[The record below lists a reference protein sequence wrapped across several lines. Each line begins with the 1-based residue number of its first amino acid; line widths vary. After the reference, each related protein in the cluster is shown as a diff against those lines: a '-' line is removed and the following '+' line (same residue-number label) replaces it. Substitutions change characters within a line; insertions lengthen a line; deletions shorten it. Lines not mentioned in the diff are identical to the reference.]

1 VATINGEGISQ
12 RQAAVTAGVA
22 LLVMS
27 VAAIYAYGSVYGS
40 LVVPGDTGATVSNL
54 SERLTFFRTGIAA
67 WMVIL
72 VTDVL
77 AAWALYVYF
86 AGVNKALS
94 LLCAWLRLS
103 YAGFLAI
110 AIVCLTLAGIIV
122 SGNGFAGQLQAAAVD
137 SYVSISIGAFNG
149 AWSIGLIVFGLH
161 LLLLAAL
168 ALRSHFVPRIMGI
181 LLLIAAVSYFA
192 VNLLKLLIPQY
203 SQFLIVLENVLTIP
217 MMAEI
222 VFAVWLLLRGGGA
235 QP

>member
-1 VATINGEGISQ
+1 MTTIKGEGISH
-12 RQAAVTAGVA
+12 RQAAVTSGVA

-27 VAAIYAYGSVYGS
+27 VAAIYAYGFVYGS
-40 LVVPGDTGATVSNL
+40 LVVPADTGATISNVSA
-54 SERLTFFRTGIAA
+54 RLTLFRTGVAA

-77 AAWALYVYF
+77 AAWALYLYF
-86 AGVNKALS
+86 AGVSKALS

-110 AIVCLTLAGIIV
+110 AIAWLTVAGSIV
-122 SGNGFAGQLQAAAVD
+122 SGSSAAVQLPPGTMS
-137 SYVSISIGAFNG
+137 SYVSLSVGAFNG

-161 LLLLAAL
+161 LLLLAVL
-168 ALRSHFVPRIMGI
+168 ALRSQFVPRIIGI
-181 LLLIAAVSYFA
+181 LLLIAAVGYFT

-222 VFAVWLLLRGGGA
+222 VFAVWLLLRGGKSA
-235 QP
+235 

>member
-1 VATINGEGISQ
+1 MATINGEGISQ
-12 RQAAVTAGVA
+12 RQAAVTAGIA

-27 VAAIYAYGSVYGS
+27 VAAIFAYGFVYGS
-40 LVVPGDTGATVSNL
+40 QVVPGDAGATVSNV
-54 SERLTFFRTGIAA
+54 SARLTLFRTGVAA

-77 AAWALYVYF
+77 AAWALYLYF

-110 AIVCLTLAGIIV
+110 AIAWLTIAGSIV
-122 SGNGFAGQLQAAAVD
+122 SGNDFAGQLQAAAVE
-137 SYVSISIGAFNG
+137 SYVTISIGAFNG
-149 AWSIGLIVFGLH
+149 AWSIGLIVFGIH

-168 ALRSHFVPRIMGI
+168 ALRSQFAPRIIGI
-181 LLLIAAVSYFA
+181 LLLIAAVGYFTLN
-192 VNLLKLLIPQY
+192 VLKLLVPQY

-222 VFAVWLLLRGGGA
+222 VFAVWLLLRGGKPA
-235 QP
+235 

>member
-1 VATINGEGISQ
+1 M
-12 RQAAVTAGVA
+12 AAVTAGVA

-27 VAAIYAYGSVYGS
+27 VAAIYAYGFVYGS
-40 LVVPGDTGATVSNL
+40 LVVPADTGATISNVSA
-54 SERLTFFRTGIAA
+54 RLTLFRTGVAA

-77 AAWALYVYF
+77 AAWALYLYF
-86 AGVNKALS
+86 AGVSKALS

-110 AIVCLTLAGIIV
+110 AIAWLTVAGSIV
-122 SGNGFAGQLQAAAVD
+122 SGSSAAVQLPAGTMN
-137 SYVSISIGAFNG
+137 SYVSLSVGAFNG

-161 LLLLAAL
+161 LLLLAVL
-168 ALRSHFVPRIMGI
+168 ALRSQFVPRLIGI
-181 LLLIAAVSYFA
+181 LLLIAAVGYFT

-222 VFAVWLLLRGGGA
+222 VFAVWLLLRGGKSA
-235 QP
+235 

>member
-1 VATINGEGISQ
+1 MAVIHGEGISQ

-27 VAAIYAYGSVYGS
+27 VAAIYAYGFVYGS
-40 LVVPGDTGATVSNL
+40 LVVPGDAGATVGNI
-54 SERLTFFRTGIAA
+54 SEGLTLFRTGLAA

-77 AAWALYVYF
+77 AAWALYLYF
-86 AGVNKALS
+86 SGVAKALS

-103 YAGFLAI
+103 YAGFLAV
-110 AIVCLTLAGIIV
+110 AITWLAMTGFMV
-122 SGNGFAGQLQAAAVD
+122 SGSSAAVQLPPGTMS
-137 SYVSISIGAFNG
+137 SYVSLSVGAFNG

-161 LLLLAAL
+161 LLLLASL
-168 ALRSHFVPRIMGI
+168 ALRSNFVPRLIGI
-181 LLLIAAVSYFA
+181 LLLIAAVGYFA
-192 VNLLKLLIPQY
+192 LNVLKLLIPQY

-222 VFAVWLLLRGGGA
+222 VLAVWLLLRGGKSV
-235 QP
+235 

>member
-1 VATINGEGISQ
+1 MATINGEGISQ
-12 RQAAVTAGVA
+12 RQAAVTAGTA

-27 VAAIYAYGSVYGS
+27 AAAIFAYGFVYGS
-40 LVVPGDTGATVSNL
+40 LVVPGDAGATVSNVGA
-54 SERLTFFRTGIAA
+54 RLTLFRTGAAA

-77 AAWALYVYF
+77 AAWALYLYF

-110 AIVCLTLAGIIV
+110 AIAWLTIAGSIA
-122 SGNGFAGQLQAAAVD
+122 SGNDFAGQLQAAAVE
-137 SYVSISIGAFNG
+137 SYVTISIGAFNG

-161 LLLLAAL
+161 LFLLAAL
-168 ALRSHFVPRIMGI
+168 ALRSNFVPRIIGI
-181 LLLIAAVSYFA
+181 LLLIAAVGYFTLN
-192 VNLLKLLIPQY
+192 VLKLLIPQY

-222 VFAVWLLLRGGGA
+222 VLAVWLLLRGGKPA
-235 QP
+235 

>member
-1 VATINGEGISQ
+1 MAVLNGEEISQ
-12 RQAAVTAGVA
+12 RQAAVTAGIA

-27 VAAIYAYGSVYGS
+27 VAAIYAYGFVYGS
-40 LVVPGDTGATVSNL
+40 LVVSGDTGATVSGV
-54 SERLTFFRTGIAA
+54 SERLTLFRTGIAA

-77 AAWALYVYF
+77 AAWALYLYF
-86 AGVNKALS
+86 AGVGKALS

-110 AIVCLTLAGIIV
+110 AIAWLTVAGNIV
-122 SGNGFAGQLQAAAVD
+122 SGSNAAVQLLPGTMD
-137 SYVSISIGAFNG
+137 SYVSLSVGAFNG

-168 ALRSHFVPRIMGI
+168 ALRSQFVPRIIGI
-181 LLLIAAVSYFA
+181 LLLIAAVGYFT
-192 VNLLKLLIPQY
+192 VNLFKLLIPQY

-222 VFAVWLLLRGGGA
+222 VFAVWLLLRGGK
-235 QP
+235 QV

>member
-77 AAWALYVYF
+77 AAWALYLYY
-86 AGVNKALS
+86 AGVS
-94 LLCAWLRLS
+94 E
-103 YAGFLAI
+103 
-110 AIVCLTLAGIIV
+110 
-122 SGNGFAGQLQAAAVD
+122 
-137 SYVSISIGAFNG
+137 
-149 AWSIGLIVFGLH
+149 
-161 LLLLAAL
+161 AL
-168 ALRSHFVPRIMGI
+168 AQRSQFVPRII
-181 LLLIAAVSYFA
+181 
-192 VNLLKLLIPQY
+192 
-203 SQFLIVLENVLTIP
+203 
-217 MMAEI
+217 
-222 VFAVWLLLRGGGA
+222 
-235 QP
+235 

>member
-1 VATINGEGISQ
+1 MINGEGISN
-12 RQAAVTAGVA
+12 RQAAVTAGGA

-27 VAAIYAYGSVYGS
+27 VAAIYAYGFVYGS
-40 LVVPGDTGATVSNL
+40 MVVPGDTGATISNV
-54 SERLTFFRTGIAA
+54 SERLTLFRTGIAA

-77 AAWALYVYF
+77 AAWALYLYF
-86 AGVNKALS
+86 AGMAKALS

-110 AIVCLTLAGIIV
+110 AIAWLTVAGSIV
-122 SGNGFAGQLQAAAVD
+122 SGSSTAVQFLPGTMS
-137 SYVSISIGAFNG
+137 SYVALSLEAFNG

-168 ALRSHFVPRIMGI
+168 ALRSQFVPRIIGI
-181 LLLIAAVSYFA
+181 LLLIAAVGYFGLN
-192 VNLLKLLIPQY
+192 VLKLLIPQY

-222 VFAVWLLLRGGGA
+222 VFAVWLLLRGGKSA
-235 QP
+235 